1 MEEGIYRSP
10 GHCMVA
16 GTASTMA
23 AIAEGMGLTLEGAA
37 TLPAVDSRRMTLAN
51 NTGQRIVQL
60 VKEKKNFNNFLT

>member
-23 AIAEGMGLTLEGAA
+23 FGGSTNSMIGGRTNEW
-37 TLPAVDSRRMTLAN
+37 V
-51 NTGQRIVQL
+51 
-60 VKEKKNFNNFLT
+60 